1 MDDNRGIISSLFDF
15 TFSHFIAPKL
25 LKFIYI
31 LGLLG
36 AATAGFAVLRLLM
49 GIGSGFFGK
58 LGGLLLGIP
67 AGLLIALFA
76 AMYFRV
82 IVEMMIVAFRGVEYL
97 KVISERDRIP

>member
-1 MDDNRGIISSLFDF
+1 MDNRSIISSLFDF

-25 LKFIYI
+25 LKFIYV
-31 LGLLG
+31 LMLAGSAMAGL
-36 AATAGFAVLRLLM
+36 AVLRVLM

-58 LGGLLLGIP
+58 VGGLLLGIP
-67 AGLLIALFA
+67 TAALVALFA

-97 KVISERDRIP
+97 KEIAERSRLP